1 MHLKALMTL
10 AIMAEP
16 APLKSNEDGAVLVGK
31 TRVTLDTVVAVF
43 KQGAT
48 AEEIVY
54 RYPSLNL
61 ADVYATIAFYLNHQA
76 EVEAYLQ
83 QRRQQSQEIRA
94 MNQARFDSQGLR
106 DRLLARKTAQ

>member
-1 MHLKALMTL
+1 MTL
-10 AIMAEP
+10 AIVAEP
-16 APLKSNEDGAVLVGK
+16 APLKTNEDGVILVGK

-43 KQGAT
+43 NQGAT

-61 ADVYATIAFYLNHQA
+61 ADVYATIAFYLKHQS

-83 QRRQQSQEIRA
+83 QRRQQSQEIRE
-94 MNQARFDSQGLR
+94 MNQARFNPQGLR
-106 DRLLARKTAQ
+106 DRLLARRAEREAC